1 MYCPKCGNKLPDCI
15 STCENCGWSEE
26 VDVPTIKTIKKS
38 FPKKAIIAIVVVL
51 VTLAVI
57 IGTRFLNL
65 VPKKNDDPSIKICG
79 KWKSESESAGFGVD
93 DASELKD
100 YDLATAIF
108 NEDGTGS
115 IDPAGDNTTFPWTW
129 KYRADKTEQ
138 LNNEALVYEITF
150 KGIEDN
156 SVYVIYKDG
165 GFLLTLP
172 KTSSEELTMYFIRAD
187 GE

>member
-1 MYCPKCGNKLPDCI
+1 MYCPKCGNKLPDGV
-15 STCENCGWSEE
+15 STCENCGWSEGHS
-26 VDVPTIKTIKKS
+26 VVAPKTVTKS
-38 FPKKAIIAIVVVL
+38 FQKKAIIAIVAIL
-51 VTLAVI
+51 VAFVGVFGI
-57 IGTRFLNL
+57 RFLNSAS
-65 VPKKNDDPSIKICG
+65 KKNDDPSIKICG
-79 KWKSESESAGFGVD
+79 KWKSESAGFGVD

-172 KTSSEELTMYFIRAD
+172 KTSSEELTMYFIRSD